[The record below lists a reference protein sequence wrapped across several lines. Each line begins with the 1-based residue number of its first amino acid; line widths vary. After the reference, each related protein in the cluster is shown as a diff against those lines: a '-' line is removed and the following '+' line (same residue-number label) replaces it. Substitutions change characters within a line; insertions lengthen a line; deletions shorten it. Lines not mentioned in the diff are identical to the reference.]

1 MPSINQYYQ
10 NESEYLKAADLTPG
24 KKFNMT
30 ITGNSITEFEDN
42 GIKKQKII
50 LHFSQTAKKLTLNK
64 TNGTTIAHV
73 YGDEVDNWKGKN
85 IFIFSVKVSF
95 ADKMVDAI
103 RVEMPLAEGHMQEDV
118 MVSTTTPVSDFTQP
132 QPPKQPN
139 QESPFP
145 AEVLNVDDVIDNED
159 IPF

>member
-10 NESEYLKAADLTPG
+10 NESEYLKAADLMPG

-42 GIKKQKII
+42 GIKKRKIV
-50 LHFSQTAKKLTLNK
+50 LHFSQTDKKLTLNK
-64 TNGTTIAHV
+64 TNGTAIAHV
-73 YGDEVDNWKGKN
+73 YGDEVDNWAGKN

-103 RVEMPLAEGHMQEDV
+103 RIEMPLAEGHMQENV
-118 MVSTTTPVSDFTQP
+118 TVNATTPVSDFA
-132 QPPKQPN
+132 QPPQSS
-139 QESPFP
+139 QASPSP
-145 AEVLNVDDVIDNED
+145 TGEMNIDDGTNNDD